1 MGKPTGR
8 LPPGPDVPPAGHLGR
23 LQPGAHP
30 RGRVDRTVRG
40 VRDALARLEADGAI
54 CRGRRGRATRVGN
67 VCASYLLPRLALVLF
82 KVARAARK
90 VVTTPSERVRS
101 GIRNQTQRSETGRSR
116 DHSAARPEPARRT
129 GQLRSLAD
137 LLDDLR
143 QRLHLDDDHEERPGG
158 SDQPGMT
165 TGQQVR
171 NPHRVTGSGQRTAE
185 G

>member
-90 VVTTPSERVRS
+90 VVTPLASASAPAS
-101 GIRNQTQRSETGRSR
+101 GTRLKDQK
-116 DHSAARPEPARRT
+116 P
-129 GQLRSLAD
+129 
-137 LLDDLR
+137 DDLAIIQQPDR
-143 QRLHLDDDHEERPGG
+143 NRPGAPAS
-158 SDQPGMT
+158 SDRWPTYST
-165 TGQQVR
+165 TYGNACTSTTTTKNDQGEAIS
-171 NPHRVTGSGQRTAE
+171 PA
-185 G
+185 